1 METKKTRLVLKK
13 SVKNFISRT
22 LITII
27 LLLITLIA
35 IKDNEDMK
43 KLIKTNVF
51 EESLKFSKAKKLYQK
66 YFGKFLS
73 IDKIIKEDE
82 PVFSEKLQYEKANI
96 YKDGVKLRVSK
107 NYMVPYLESGIV
119 VFMGEKEG
127 YGNTVIVEQ
136 VNGIAVWYSNVNS
149 TNVKMYDYVEK
160 GSLLGEVKDTTLYLV
175 FQKEDK
181 YLDYSKY
188 I

>member
-1 METKKTRLVLKK
+1 MKKVKTRLVLKK
-13 SVKNFISRT
+13 KVKNFISRFM
-22 LITII
+22 ITII
-27 LLLITLIA
+27 LLLAALIS
-35 IKDNEDMK
+35 IKNDQKFKEIIK
-43 KLIKTNVF
+43 KNIF
-51 EESLKFSKAKKLYQK
+51 EESFKFTKAKSIYQK

-82 PVFSEKLQYEKANI
+82 EVFSEKLKYEKSHV
-96 YKDGVKLRVSK
+96 YKDGVKLNVSK

-119 VFMGEKEG
+119 VFIGEKEG
-127 YGNTVIVEQ
+127 YGNTVIVEG
-136 VNGIAVWYSNVNS
+136 VDGVAVWYCDINS
-149 TNVKMYDYVEK
+149 SNVKMYDYVEK
-160 GSLLGEVKDTTLYLV
+160 GNLLGEVKDKSLYLV

>member
-1 METKKTRLVLKK
+1 MKTKKTRLVLKK

-22 LITII
+22 MITII

-35 IKDNEDMK
+35 IRDNKELKDT
-43 KLIKTNVF
+43 LKTNVF
-51 EESLKFSKAKKLYQK
+51 EESLKFTKAKKVYQK
-66 YFGKFLS
+66 YFGKVLS
-73 IDKIIKEDE
+73 IDKIIKEE
-82 PVFSEKLQYEKANI
+82 ESVFSENLQYEKANI
-96 YKDGVKLRVSK
+96 YKDGVKLKVSK

-127 YGNTVIVEQ
+127 YGNTVIIEQ
-136 VNGIAVWYSNVNS
+136 INGVAVWYCDVNS
-149 TNVKMYDYVEK
+149 SNVKMYDYVEK
-160 GSLLGEVKDTTLYLV
+160 GSLLGEVNDTNLYLV

>member
-1 METKKTRLVLKK
+1 M
-13 SVKNFISRT
+13 SR
-22 LITII
+22 
-27 LLLITLIA
+27 
-35 IKDNEDMK
+35 
-43 KLIKTNVF
+43 
-51 EESLKFSKAKKLYQK
+51 Y
-66 YFGKFLS
+66 
-73 IDKIIKEDE
+73 
-82 PVFSEKLQYEKANI
+82 
-96 YKDGVKLRVSK
+96 
-107 NYMVPYLESGIV
+107 
-119 VFMGEKEG
+119 
-127 YGNTVIVEQ
+127 EQ